1 MTKKVAIIGAGFGG
15 LSAAAYLARDG
26 YDVTIFEKNNQPGG
40 RAIVTKSKGFV
51 FDMGPSWYMMPD
63 VFDDFFADFGYKT
76 SDFYKLV
83 QLKPSYRVY
92 NAETRFDVSTK
103 SDGGIEDLERSFP
116 GVSNGLRQYLN
127 VTGKEY
133 DYIRKYLLENDYLK
147 SKDILNTKTF
157 GMLGKPE
164 RLRSYHYRVNKYVK
178 NQDAQKILEFMTVFM
193 GGSPHNIPGI
203 YSLLGY
209 VDMELGIWYPIGGFG
224 RVVDK
229 FAELATMQG
238 AKIVYNAEV
247 DKINTINNQATSIE
261 VNGQTIPFDI
271 IIANADYH
279 HVDNDLLDSNNRGY
293 SESYWSSRTLS
304 PSAILAYLGVNKKVS
319 GLLHHT
325 MFFDADWHGHFDQV
339 FKNKTWS
346 EKPLFYVG
354 TPSKTDPSVAPKGQE
369 NIVVLAPV
377 ANGLNP
383 TNKQSSDLIDSLIKR
398 IEAKIGHKFADD
410 IIVKKIVDH
419 KFFEDTFNSYQ
430 GNAFGLAHSLKQSA
444 LFRPRMQSKKLSNL
458 FYVGQY
464 TNPGTGVP
472 MVILSGKIIAK
483 AVSKRIHP

>member
-1 MTKKVAIIGAGFGG
+1 MPKKVAIIGAGFGG

-26 YDVTIFEKNNQPGG
+26 YDVTVYEKNSQPGG

-63 VFDDFFADFGYKT
+63 LFDDFFADFGYKT

-92 NAETRFDVSTK
+92 NQDTKFDVSSK
-103 SDGGIEDLERSFP
+103 NHEGIKILEESFP
-116 GVSNGLRQYLN
+116 GVSKGLQQYLS
-127 VTGKEY
+127 VTGNEY
-133 DYIRKYLLENDYLK
+133 DYIRKHLLDKDYLQLQ
-147 SKDILNTKTF
+147 DTFNRKTF

-178 NQDAQKILEFMTVFM
+178 NKDAQKILEFMTVFM
-193 GGSPHNIPGI
+193 GGSPQNIPGI

-209 VDMELGIWYPIGGFG
+209 VDMELGIWYPMGGFG
-224 RVVDK
+224 EVVK
-229 FAELATMQG
+229 QFENLAKDQG
-238 AKIVYNAEV
+238 AKFVYNSEV
-247 DKINTINNQATSIE
+247 SKIKSQNGLASSLE
-261 VNGQTIPFDI
+261 VNGKVLPFDI
-271 IIANADYH
+271 VIANADYH
-279 HVDNDLLDSNNRGY
+279 HVDNDLLDGSKRGY
-293 SESYWSSRTLS
+293 SESYWTRRTLS
-304 PSAILAYLGVNKKVS
+304 PSAILAYLGVDKKVP

-339 FKNKTWS
+339 FKNKAWS

-354 TPSKTDPSVAPKGQE
+354 TPSKTDPTVAPKGQE
-369 NIVVLAPV
+369 NIIILAPM

-383 TNKQSSDLIDSLIKR
+383 TKKQANDLIDSLIKR
-398 IEAKIGHKFADD
+398 MEDKIGHKFAKD
-410 IIVKKIVDH
+410 IIYKNVVDH
-419 KFFEDTFNSYQ
+419 EFFEQTFNSYQ

-444 LFRPRMQSKKLSNL
+444 LFRPRMQSKKLKNL

-472 MVILSGKIIAK
+472 MVVLSGKIVSK
-483 AVSKRIHP
+483 AVGKRISP